1 MWFLALEYF
10 LMVNGMV
17 VLISF
22 GMLDRRRLRRR
33 FPALDRYR
41 DREFV
46 TLWLKALGI
55 ICAVMIV
62 VIAIGNAT
70 GIVA

>member
-1 MWFLALEYF
+1 
-10 LMVNGMV
+10 MVDGMV
-17 VLISF
+17 LLISF

-33 FPALDRYR
+33 FPVLDRYQG
-41 DREFV
+41 REFV

-55 ICAVMIV
+55 MSVIMIM
-62 VIAIGNAT
+62 VIAIGNAA

>member
-1 MWFLALEYF
+1 
-10 LMVNGMV
+10 MVDGMV

-33 FPALDRYR
+33 FPVLDRYR
-41 DREFV
+41 GREFV

-55 ICAVMIV
+55 MCVIMIV
-62 VIAIGNAT
+62 IIAVGNAT